1 MPRTG
6 LFSQLKHEVF
16 GEAPRI
22 SAYLLVHASRG
33 SPIEISQVGIEHDLV
48 APDQIDLLLDGLHW
62 NNVLII
68 WFRRLGH

>member
-22 SAYLLVHASRG
+22 PSYLLVHASRG
-33 SPIEISQVGIEHDLV
+33 SPIEIS
-48 APDQIDLLLDGLHW
+48 
-62 NNVLII
+62 
-68 WFRRLGH
+68 